1 MESRARPLLN
11 KIAPAQTTSTREHR
25 ARPPSYSQR
34 GTDLSPPHR
43 DYTTR
48 EVERTYANKRRRSPP
63 QYWKEKAHPS
73 TPTQRN
79 ENQPLHL
86 SPTPQDA
93 PQATRP
99 PLERNLALNDYP
111 QQQGVPSTEEVMNEL
126 REATYQYVNVAD
138 PVEAEA
144 RRQRVFRTN
153 KEGLMETTAANIIA
167 TATRNLE
174 LARQETSPHSPLVSI
189 THQEIDLQ
197 LNGNA
202 NNQESATPAS
212 VSRQRNRSGVPRR
225 VAASPRIFA
234 GTNLRRRNITS
245 SQNRPGRQGFP
256 HASPMLPPSTL
267 LRE

>member
-1 MESRARPLLN
+1 
-11 KIAPAQTTSTREHR
+11 
-25 ARPPSYSQR
+25 
-34 GTDLSPPHR
+34 
-43 DYTTR
+43 
-48 EVERTYANKRRRSPP
+48 
-63 QYWKEKAHPS
+63 
-73 TPTQRN
+73 
-79 ENQPLHL
+79 
-86 SPTPQDA
+86 
-93 PQATRP
+93 
-99 PLERNLALNDYP
+99 
-111 QQQGVPSTEEVMNEL
+111 MNEL

-212 VSRQRNRSGVPRR
+212 VSR
-225 VAASPRIFA
+225 
-234 GTNLRRRNITS
+234 
-245 SQNRPGRQGFP
+245 
-256 HASPMLPPSTL
+256 
-267 LRE
+267 